1 MSFDNFGSRFLG
13 PYQATVT
20 YQDSFLPLQETTLSA
35 LATTPSDELKYAAFR
50 HKAAIYP
57 DWTVELSG
65 NYVIAAPGASL
76 QPNDITSESVN
87 LGIGISWQP
96 IRQRQEM
103 SLPLKTE
110 PLIL

>member
-1 MSFDNFGSRFLG
+1 VSFDNFGSRFLG

-65 NYVIAAPGASL
+65 LRYRRTWCVTEA
-76 QPNDITSESVN
+76 ERYHKR
-87 LGIGISWQP
+87 IGQSWNWY
-96 IRQRQEM
+96 
-103 SLPLKTE
+103 
-110 PLIL
+110 